1 MEEQT
6 SDSAMSNSPQ
16 QPSQA
21 SQVKVLVID
30 DTKSIVAYIKDSL
43 EMLGYENI
51 VTAYDGVSGLE
62 QFYHERPDCVIVDVK
77 MPGLDGY
84 QVVRSI
90 RGDLSA
96 AHTPIII
103 LSAYEQPDHR
113 LTGLLS
119 GVDEYLPK
127 PCKPQALGD
136 ALERVLRISPDERT
150 TRMVKL
156 ANGE

>member
-6 SDSAMSNSPQ
+6 SDGSQ
-16 QPSQA
+16 QPSRA

-30 DTKSIVAYIKDSL
+30 DTKSIVAYIKDTL
-43 EMLGYENI
+43 EMLGYENV
-51 VTAYDGVSGLE
+51 VTAYDGVTGLE
-62 QFYHERPDCVIVDVK
+62 QFYLERPDCVIVDVR

-96 AHTPIII
+96 ADTPIII

-127 PCKPQALGD
+127 PCKPQVLAE
-136 ALERVLRISPDERT
+136 ALERVLRISPDERN